1 MTSTRRQFLTATTA
15 ATLALR
21 AQGRSP
27 FRYSICNEIFEKWDF
42 AKACKAARQMG
53 YTGLEIAP
61 FTLGE
66 SVDEISPARRKEL
79 RDIMRSEGLTF
90 AGLHWILVTPK
101 WLHITTADKSVRE
114 RSWEYFGKLVDFCG
128 DLGRDGKM
136 VMGSPKQRGTQGMSR
151 QDATKHVAEGLAKIA
166 PRAAA
171 RRATICIEALDHSQ
185 TDVINTMAEAVA
197 VVEQVKHPAIQTMF
211 DFHNIPDETEKPEV
225 LVRRYRPMIRHIHM
239 NEMDGRHPGTGK
251 FDFLPV
257 LRVLKETKYPG
268 WVSLEVFDFKPGA
281 EKIGSEA
288 MAYMKKLEAGL

>member
-1 MTSTRRQFLTATTA
+1 MLATGA
-15 ATLALR
+15 AALALR

-42 AKACKAARQMG
+42 AKSCKAARQMG

-61 FTLGE
+61 FTLGD
-66 SVDEISPARRKEL
+66 SVDDISAARRKEL

-136 VMGSPKQRGTQGMSR
+136 VLGSPKQRGTQGNSR
-151 QDATKHVAEGLAKIA
+151 QDATRYLAEGLAKVG

-185 TDVINTMAEAVA
+185 TDVINTLAEAAA

-225 LVRRYRPMIRHIHM
+225 LVRRYRSMIRHIHI

-257 LRVLKETKYPG
+257 LRVLKETKYAG

-281 EKIGSEA
+281 DKIGSEA
-288 MAYMKKLEAGL
+288 MAYLKKLEAGL